1 MLNILDSH
9 SPCAEK
15 KFSTNL
21 SYKGLS
27 KTKIETIVESI
38 VNCIGDRPYTIATIG
53 TFSVCGAVP
62 WFARLAWSW
71 RPAYDVMQDLRGP
84 TLNASAW
91 ISIPSL
97 HSAHVLTGG
106 HIARCMH
113 HGAIMLDGRDQT
125 GFELLMPTC
134 GSRIPLQQTR
144 VKMEVASSLTFD

>member
-1 MLNILDSH
+1 MTSSVILEG
-9 SPCAEK
+9 SPGLTQRVRGKK
-15 KFSTNL
+15 KFSIN
-21 SYKGLS
+21 
-27 KTKIETIVESI
+27 
-38 VNCIGDRPYTIATIG
+38 RPYAIATIG
-53 TFSVCGAVP
+53 TFSVYGAVR
-62 WFARLAWSW
+62 WFDRLAWSW

-97 HSAHVLTGG
+97 HSAHVLTDR